1 MKSLNLCYIFK
12 MILKILKGSYLHLKR
27 DIKTFLHNIY
37 IYILHVSWKGLSLK
51 IPFAL
56 KGFLNIFN

>member
-37 IYILHVSWKGLSLK
+37 IYILHVS
-51 IPFAL
+51 
-56 KGFLNIFN
+56 